1 MIFLCPDP
9 SATISRQCTQDS
21 KSFPESRPTPRSKS
35 VVATR
40 PWKLRE
46 NRDHPFLG
54 GTAGCGGR
62 KYFKDAVAMV
72 AVTARKEFA
81 KEAATEHK
89 RASLEEHF
97 LMASFELP
105 R

>member
-1 MIFLCPDP
+1 
-9 SATISRQCTQDS
+9 
-21 KSFPESRPTPRSKS
+21 
-35 VVATR
+35 
-40 PWKLRE
+40 
-46 NRDHPFLG
+46 
-54 GTAGCGGR
+54 
-62 KYFKDAVAMV
+62 MV